1 MMNLISSIRNIAIR
15 RHLKERALVWKMF
28 IPPGKYALIGDNH
41 GFLNIYRETVY
52 EIMERHPDIKGV
64 FHLGDMFGANAPL
77 DECVECLRFT
87 IENRIIAI
95 KGNHCRNVLNC
106 DTKHKYSP
114 RKDKYNRQLYELLIE
129 QPDLYKK
136 MLRFPDKIEN
146 DYFELVH
153 SSVYR
158 PYYSNTRY
166 SNEFCV
172 TYDLVSRPVFA
183 SHEHRFQMTSKSGIG
198 AKRSDLVFDEDI
210 PVDTPCIISVPTM
223 TYSRERQKY
232 EHGYTII
239 TIRENGALSIHAYH
253 MGKSFTRQEPLAREN
268 RSQNQIAIKDI
279 EWN

>member
-1 MMNLISSIRNIAIR
+1 M
-15 RHLKERALVWKMF
+15 KDRALVWKMF
-28 IPPGKYALIGDNH
+28 IPPGQYALIGDNH
-41 GFLNIYRETVY
+41 GFLDIYRETIH
-52 EIMERHPDIKGV
+52 EILENHHDIKGI
-64 FHLGDMFGANAPL
+64 FHLGDMFGANAPIE
-77 DECVECLRFT
+77 ECIECLIFT
-87 IENRIIAI
+87 IENRIIAL

-114 RKDKYNRQLYELLIE
+114 RKDRYNHQLYDLLRE
-129 QPDLYKK
+129 RPDLYKK

-183 SHEHRFQMTSKSGIG
+183 SHEHRFQMTYKEGIG
-198 AKRSDLVFDEDI
+198 AKRVDLEFDRDI
-210 PVDTPCIISVPTM
+210 PVDVPCIISVPTM
-223 TYSRERQKY
+223 NYSRERHKY

-239 TIRENGALSIHAYH
+239 SVHENEGLSIHAYH
-253 MGKSFTRQEPLAREN
+253 VGKAFTRKEPLVRES
-268 RSQNQIAIKDI
+268 RSYNQMAIKDM